1 MDVLA
6 RFSVS
11 RHVRVCAD
19 ASCGNFRQLSLD
31 IEHEGSE
38 LFDVDAPAR
47 AELILKICDQ
57 CSPYDLHL
65 SRYLGDNGIK
75 SIQTQK
81 KGQVSGQIKFR
92 NAQIE
97 LYLFLD
103 AYL

>member
-6 RFSVS
+6 RLSVS

-19 ASCGNFRQLSLD
+19 ASCCNFRQLGLD

-57 CSPYDLHL
+57 CSPDDLHL
-65 SRYLGDNGIK
+65 SRYLGDKGIK
-75 SIQTQK
+75 SFQK
-81 KGQVSGQIKFR
+81 KS
-92 NAQIE
+92 
-97 LYLFLD
+97 YL
-103 AYL
+103 